1 MALSVGNTSNTAKRK
16 RISAGYVGTTW
27 TPRRSGVHGLYVTAS
42 ATKDFSIMYAAD
54 NYTMNIGGTSWVY
67 KSTDA
72 GATWGTL
79 TAAGSAYYF
88 YGIACSSNGSVV
100 YLTKSDPTNYTNL
113 RMLKSTDA
121 GATWGTVIGT
131 ALLKYPA
138 EVSCSSDGS
147 VVYTNTN
154 GTMNYSRDGGS
165 NWTAITSP
173 LGSVTSTSAT
183 PVGAQ
188 IGLGAFPKCSA
199 NGSVVIAK
207 LSTNYIGY
215 STNGGSSWSTATT
228 VGVGGTSGGT
238 GDFRGFT
245 VSSNG
250 SVMYVTKYNNYI
262 YKSSDAGSTWGTVT
276 SAGTNAWLGISCSND
291 GSKVFVG
298 FRSTISTS
306 AVGTVAYT
314 STNGGTTW
322 TPVNNNVYPLTRTHV
337 YGSWNDGVCADDGA
351 YATFINNIS
360 TGGGLLITSYI

>member
-1 MALSVGNTSNTAKRK
+1 MALSVGNTSNSAKRK
-16 RISAGYVGTTW
+16 RISAGYVGTIW
-27 TPRRSGVHGLYVTAS
+27 TPRINYIGGMVTAS
-42 ATKDFSIMYAAD
+42 ATKDFSIMYTAD
-54 NYTMNIGGTSWVY
+54 NATNNLGGTSWMY
-67 KSTDA
+67 KSTD
-72 GATWGTL
+72 GGSTWGTV
-79 TAAGSAYYF
+79 TSAGSAYYF

-100 YLTKSDPTNYTNL
+100 YLTKTDPTSPANL
-113 RMLKSTDA
+113 RMIKSTDA

-147 VVYTNTN
+147 VVYTNAN

-165 NWTAITSP
+165 NWTAVTSL
-173 LGSVTSTSAT
+173 LGSVTAS
-183 PVGAQ
+183 

-207 LSTNYIGY
+207 LATNYISS
-215 STNGGSSWSTATT
+215 STNGGATWSTATT
-228 VGVGGTSGGT
+228 VGVGGTAGGT

-245 VSSNG
+245 VSGDG

-262 YKSSDAGSTWGTVT
+262 YKSSDSGATWGTVT

-306 AVGTVAYT
+306 ATGTVAYK
-314 STNGGTTW
+314 SINGGTTW
-322 TPVNNNVYPLTRTHV
+322 TPVNNNVYPFTRTHV
-337 YGSWNDGVCADDGA
+337 YGSFNDGVCADDGA
-351 YATFINNIS
+351 YATFINSIS
-360 TGGGLLITSYI
+360 TGGGLLTTSYI